1 MQYGL
6 RCGKEEGRHF
16 EVVEYQSILVKV
28 TLCKEGGFVE
38 MAMVAWKT
46 VSTRGALT
54 ASCISSTECF
64 CPLVFGRRLASRIS
78 ESFNGR
84 QSPRGSRR
92 VSVSLKMA
100 LEIQLI
106 AKSSF
111 CFSPPCQLLET
122 AFLQLHPTL
131 SAGAVLSEGGH

>member
-6 RCGKEEGRHF
+6 RCGKVEGRHF
-16 EVVEYQSILVKV
+16 EVVEYQSILVNV
-28 TLCKEGGFVE
+28 TLCKVGGFVE

-46 VSTRGALT
+46 ASTRGALT

-64 CPLVFGRRLASRIS
+64 CPSVFGRRLASRIS

-84 QSPRGSRR
+84 QSPRGCRR
-92 VSVSLKMA
+92 VSVSLKIA

-106 AKSSF
+106 
-111 CFSPPCQLLET
+111 
-122 AFLQLHPTL
+122 
-131 SAGAVLSEGGH
+131 

>member
-6 RCGKEEGRHF
+6 RWGSVEGRHF

-28 TLCKEGGFVE
+28 TMCKEGGFVE

-46 VSTRGALT
+46 ASTRGALT

-64 CPLVFGRRLASRIS
+64 CPSVFGRRLASRIS

-84 QSPRGSRR
+84 QSPRGCRR

-106 AKSSF
+106 
-111 CFSPPCQLLET
+111 
-122 AFLQLHPTL
+122 
-131 SAGAVLSEGGH
+131 